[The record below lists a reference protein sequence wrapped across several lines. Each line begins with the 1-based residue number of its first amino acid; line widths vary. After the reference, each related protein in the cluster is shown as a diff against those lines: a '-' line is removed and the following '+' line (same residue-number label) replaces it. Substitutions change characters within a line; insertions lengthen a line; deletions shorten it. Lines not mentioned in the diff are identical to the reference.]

1 MSSLADLERN
11 LEANLKGLKACG
23 DDREKL
29 CRTLSA
35 IMSQVLRFLFDVAM
49 EPVRK

>member
-1 MSSLADLERN
+1 MTKADLERN
-11 LEANLKGLKACG
+11 LEANLRGLKTCG

-35 IMSQVLRFLFDVAM
+35 IVSQVLRYLFDVAV

>member
-11 LEANLKGLKACG
+11 LEACVKGLRACDG
-23 DDREKL
+23 DREKL
-29 CRTLSA
+29 CRILSA
-35 IMSQVLRFLFDVAM
+35 IVSHVQRYLFDVAM